1 MLGGLP
7 RQRRGVRAPRQ
18 APRALSPLRRGVPAL
33 RARVRCGAR
42 STRRLLTAVHM
53 RQEDPAHS
61 ARLLAV
67 AEELAQ
73 IGSWELDL
81 VGGASTWSPELYRIH
96 GLAPGS
102 VEPGVDALLERV
114 HAEDRGRIAAVAS
127 SLRSDP
133 VSDDSIAL
141 EYRAVWPNGAI
152 REMRALGRV
161 EREDGAPVRVL
172 GVVQDVT
179 DERLTERELRAHYG
193 VSQALREWES
203 FEEGAVALLRR
214 IGTALD
220 YAMGSVWLWSAEDAA
235 LACRAFWHAP
245 YVDPGDFELV
255 KRTIRF
261 RAGEGKPGRAWQTQQ
276 PVVTPDIET
285 DSQFTPREK
294 ALEHGLRSAL
304 AFPAVG
310 PDGPVAVISL
320 YSFEARSPS
329 RSLIRTLTSIGDE
342 LGRFLSRR
350 RGQLEARQLSARE
363 LEVLRL
369 ASDGLSGPEI
379 ADRLVIS
386 LSTVK
391 THFENVY
398 EKLGVS
404 DRPSAVALALRRG
417 LIR

>member
-1 MLGGLP
+1 
-7 RQRRGVRAPRQ
+7 VRA
-18 APRALSPLRRGVPAL
+18 RRDYPE
-33 RARVRCGAR
+33 
-42 STRRLLTAVHM
+42 HI
-53 RQEDPAHS
+53 
-61 ARLLAV
+61 ARLLDV
-67 AEELAQ
+67 AEELAR

-81 VGGASTWSPELYRIH
+81 VGGDATWSPELYRIH
-96 GLAPGS
+96 GLTPGS
-102 VEPGVDALLERV
+102 AEPGVEALLEHV
-114 HAEDRGRIAAVAS
+114 HPEDRRRLVAVIS
-127 SLRSDP
+127 TLRADRVTADP
-133 VSDDSIAL
+133 ITV
-141 EYRAVWPNGAI
+141 EYRAVWPSGAI

-161 EREDGAPVRVL
+161 EREDGAPVRVV
-172 GVVQDVT
+172 GFVQDVT
-179 DERLTERELRAHYG
+179 DQRLTERELRAHYG

-220 YAMGSVWLWSAEDAA
+220 YAMGSLWLWSAEDAA

-245 YVDPGDFELV
+245 DVDPGDFELV

-261 RAGEGKPGRAWQTQQ
+261 RPGEGKPGRAWETHQ
-276 PVVTPDIET
+276 PVVTPDIER
-285 DSQFTPREK
+285 DPLFMPREK

-320 YSFEARSPS
+320 YSFEARTPG
-329 RSLIRTLTSIGDE
+329 RSLVRTLTSIGDE

-350 RGQLEARQLSARE
+350 RGQLEARRLSARE

-379 ADRLVIS
+379 AERLVIS
-386 LSTVK
+386 PSTVK
-391 THFENVY
+391 THFENLY

>member
-1 MLGGLP
+1 V
-7 RQRRGVRAPRQ
+7 RR
-18 APRALSPLRRGVPAL
+18 
-33 RARVRCGAR
+33 
-42 STRRLLTAVHM
+42 
-53 RQEDPAHS
+53 EDPAHV

-67 AEELAQ
+67 AEELAR

-81 VGGASTWSPELYRIH
+81 VSGASTWSPELYRIH
-96 GLAPGS
+96 GLAPGAT
-102 VEPGVDALLERV
+102 EPSVDALLDCV
-114 HAEDRGRIAAVAS
+114 HAGDRRRVAAVAS

-133 VSDDSIAL
+133 VPDEPIAI
-141 EYRAVWPNGAI
+141 EYRAVWPTGAI

-161 EREDGAPVRVL
+161 ERKDGTPVRVV
-172 GVVQDVT
+172 GFVQDVT
-179 DERLTERELRAHYG
+179 DQRLTERELHAHYG

-203 FEEGAVALLRR
+203 FGEGAVALLRR

-220 YAMGSVWLWSAEDAA
+220 YAMGSVWLWSAEDTA

-245 YVDPGDFELV
+245 HVDPGDFELA
-255 KRTIRF
+255 KRKIRF
-261 RAGEGKPGRAWQTQQ
+261 RPGEGQPGRAWRTHQ
-276 PVVTPDIET
+276 PVVTPDIEK

-294 ALEHGLRSAL
+294 ALEQGLRSAL

-320 YSFEARSPS
+320 YSFEARTPS
-329 RSLIRTLTSIGDE
+329 RSLIRTLTGIGDD

-350 RGQLEARQLSARE
+350 RGQLEARRLSTRE

-369 ASDGLSGPEI
+369 ASNGLSGPEI

-386 LSTVK
+386 PSTVK

-404 DRPSAVALALRRG
+404 DRPAAVALALRRG

>member
-1 MLGGLP
+1 VHG
-7 RQRRGVRAPRQ
+7 RR
-18 APRALSPLRRGVPAL
+18 
-33 RARVRCGAR
+33 
-42 STRRLLTAVHM
+42 
-53 RQEDPAHS
+53 EDPAHI
-61 ARLLAV
+61 ARLFAV
-67 AEELAQ
+67 AEELAR

-81 VGGASTWSPELYRIH
+81 VGGASTWSAELYRIH

-102 VEPGVDALLERV
+102 AEPGADTLLERV
-114 HAEDRGRIAAVAS
+114 HAEDRRRIAAVAS

-133 VSDDSIAL
+133 VPGDPIAV
-141 EYRAVWPNGAI
+141 EYRAVWPDGAV
-152 REMRALGRV
+152 RDMRALGRV
-161 EREDGAPVRVL
+161 ERKDGAPIRVL
-172 GVVQDVT
+172 GFVQDVT
-179 DERLTERELRAHYG
+179 DQRLTERELRAHYG

-220 YAMGSVWLWSAEDAA
+220 YAMGSVWLWSAEGTA
-235 LACRAFWHAP
+235 LECRAFWHAP
-245 YVDPGDFELV
+245 HIDPGDFELV
-255 KRTIRF
+255 KRAIRF
-261 RAGEGKPGRAWQTQQ
+261 RAGEGKPGRAWQTHQ
-276 PVVTPDIET
+276 PVVTPDIEK
-285 DSQFTPREK
+285 DSQFTPREQ
-294 ALEHGLRSAL
+294 ALEQGLRSAL

-310 PDGPVAVISL
+310 PDGPVAVISM
-320 YSFEARSPS
+320 YSFEARTPS

-350 RGQLEARQLSARE
+350 RGQLEASRLSDRE

-386 LSTVK
+386 PSTVK

>member
-1 MLGGLP
+1 
-7 RQRRGVRAPRQ
+7 
-18 APRALSPLRRGVPAL
+18 
-33 RARVRCGAR
+33 
-42 STRRLLTAVHM
+42 
-53 RQEDPAHS
+53 
-61 ARLLAV
+61 
-67 AEELAQ
+67 
-73 IGSWELDL
+73 
-81 VGGASTWSPELYRIH
+81 
-96 GLAPGS
+96 
-102 VEPGVDALLERV
+102 
-114 HAEDRGRIAAVAS
+114 
-127 SLRSDP
+127 
-133 VSDDSIAL
+133 
-141 EYRAVWPNGAI
+141 
-152 REMRALGRV
+152 
-161 EREDGAPVRVL
+161 
-172 GVVQDVT
+172 
-179 DERLTERELRAHYG
+179 
-193 VSQALREWES
+193 
-203 FEEGAVALLRR
+203 LRR

-245 YVDPGDFELV
+245 HIDPGDFELV

-261 RAGEGKPGRAWQTQQ
+261 RVGEGKPGRAWQTHQ
-276 PVVTPDIET
+276 PVVTPDIES
-285 DSQFTPREK
+285 DPLFTPREK

-310 PDGPVAVISL
+310 PDGPVAVISM

-329 RSLIRTLTSIGDE
+329 GSLIRTLTSIGDE

-350 RGQLEARQLSARE
+350 RGQLEARRLSARE

-417 LIR
+417 LIG